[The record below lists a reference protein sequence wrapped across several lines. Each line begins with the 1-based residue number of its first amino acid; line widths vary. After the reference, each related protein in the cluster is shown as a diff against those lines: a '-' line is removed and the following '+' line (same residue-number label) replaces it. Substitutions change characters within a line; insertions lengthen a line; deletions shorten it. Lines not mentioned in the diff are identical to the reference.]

1 MLPRAPRRRCSCNDG
16 EVVTSWFDI
25 ARLPISAKSRK
36 HHHGCSMEEAVTS
49 CGRVHAAIDAL
60 MAEGIPPERIVVGGF
75 SQGGAMAIL
84 STLTYP
90 KRLGGVIVFSGIC
103 FFKDLVGKLAEPH
116 QGLQVFWGHGTR
128 DEVLHADLQDEGVDL
143 LMSAGLQVTARKYPV
158 EHAPSEDELRD
169 AAAFFSS
176 VLTCQ
181 AEMQPLVYLAVRGW
195 LGWIQFVER
204 SRRAFLNSSLV
215 LVAAGAVH
223 CWAVVYSLFV
233 AVHTRAMRYG
243 GYHAGSNEQLPS
255 SVALTETLA
264 VSSLWVWLIA
274 GFTTAAVRMLDEDA
288 DGLPLGTDDLK
299 WGPILRF
306 IRSPFLHSAL
316 GHAHSVSCAGLFVSI
331 IFLCATMAAM
341 KGGITVCESCLAIV
355 AIGFAVPHMVL
366 AGRRLSESIDQ
377 ALSTILPDDSFEA
390 AAAEAA
396 SLGPQLCVLL
406 SLADAPGHAYWW
418 QNIVYTAASMA
429 FVAAVVASGRSPAKM
444 SNVALPPEKAE
455 SFVCLGLDATT
466 SLAIVM
472 SYPQLNTWY
481 LRIGVVAV
489 IACAVAAQYSPVRD
503 IYLDWL
509 EPIFVIRSDSYK
521 RVPNFHRQALR
532 AMSWGAAG
540 LCAVVALWDIALH
553 PLALAAAS
561 ASSPDATATASA
573 ESAEA
578 RRPSKKRLAG
588 EARGA
593 GARTGAG
600 GGGAETWRMAV
611 AVDGSS
617 SQLLPV
623 GPYGGETFESV
634 MQNDPE
640 YCQSVLSQENL
651 DPELQD
657 FARFLRAQ
665 ASSSKPPSADAEALR
680 AARLA
685 RFG

>member
-1 MLPRAPRRRCSCNDG
+1 
-16 EVVTSWFDI
+16 
-25 ARLPISAKSRK
+25 
-36 HHHGCSMEEAVTS
+36 
-49 CGRVHAAIDAL
+49 
-60 MAEGIPPERIVVGGF
+60 
-75 SQGGAMAIL
+75 
-84 STLTYP
+84 
-90 KRLGGVIVFSGIC
+90 
-103 FFKDLVGKLAEPH
+103 
-116 QGLQVFWGHGTR
+116 
-128 DEVLHADLQDEGVDL
+128 
-143 LMSAGLQVTARKYPV
+143 
-158 EHAPSEDELRD
+158 
-169 AAAFFSS
+169 
-176 VLTCQ
+176 
-181 AEMQPLVYLAVRGW
+181 MQPLVYLAVRGW

-573 ESAEA
+573 ES
-578 RRPSKKRLAG
+578 
-588 EARGA
+588 
-593 GARTGAG
+593 
-600 GGGAETWRMAV
+600 
-611 AVDGSS
+611 
-617 SQLLPV
+617 Q
-623 GPYGGETFESV
+623 
-634 MQNDPE
+634 
-640 YCQSVLSQENL
+640 
-651 DPELQD
+651 
-657 FARFLRAQ
+657 
-665 ASSSKPPSADAEALR
+665 
-680 AARLA
+680 
-685 RFG
+685 